1 MRAPEVSRPPLKLR
15 ANTKG
20 AEEPEDSSKRR
31 PGASVNIRLGA
42 VKGRENKSGNSLRW
56 EPMRR
61 TRFFFFFFISARKE
75 SLCSPTGSSLGS
87 PSRYYY

>member
-42 VKGRENKSGNSLRW
+42 VKGRENNNGNSLRW
-56 EPMRR
+56 EPIVADFR
-61 TRFFFFFFISARKE
+61 FISARI
-75 SLCSPTGSSLGS
+75 L
-87 PSRYYY
+87 

>member
-61 TRFFFFFFISARKE
+61 TRFFFFSF
-75 SLCSPTGSSLGS
+75 LSPHGKNPCVVLLAVA
-87 PSRYYY
+87 

>member
-56 EPMRR
+56 EPIVR
-61 TRFFFFFFISARKE
+61 ARA
-75 SLCSPTGSSLGS
+75 LSPHGKNPCVVLLAVGS
-87 PSRYYY
+87 PSRYYYLLG